1 MFKSK
6 AFALALS
13 IVTEI
18 GIATKATAST
28 LIYSINASCRI
39 LLPIFL
45 SAFFIFSLSTAPSE
59 ARPKLTSH
67 GDNWSAGTH
76 CGENVPLFNAQV
88 EGGDKIVSICEHEG
102 GGNEP
107 AGLSYHF
114 GKLGEIEFN
123 YPSKYG
129 ASWNDFTFRAYVRP
143 KTTYQKLEFDNGGY
157 RYAILEENDNGDFS
171 AFLRITRISDRRVVF
186 EKKLKLTTE
195 PLALVKISEKV
206 HTAPYDE

>member
-45 SAFFIFSLSTAPSE
+45 SAFFVFSLSAAPSE
-59 ARPKLTSH
+59 ARPKFTSH
-67 GDNWSAGTH
+67 GDNWSVGTH

-102 GGNEP
+102 GSNEP

-114 GKLGEIEFN
+114 GKLGKIEFN
-123 YPSKYG
+123 YPSKFG
-129 ASWNDFTFRAYVRP
+129 ASWNDFTFRSYVRP

-171 AFLRITRISDRRVVF
+171 AFLRITRISDRKVVF

-195 PLALVKISEKV
+195 PLALVKISGKV

>member
-1 MFKSK
+1 MFNSK

-13 IVTEI
+13 IVTGI

-28 LIYSINASCRI
+28 LIFNASYRA

-45 SAFFIFSLSTAPSE
+45 SAFFVFSLSAAPSE
-59 ARPKLTSH
+59 ARPKFTSH
-67 GDNWSAGTH
+67 GDNWSVGTH

-88 EGGDKIVSICEHEG
+88 EGSDKIVSICEHEG
-102 GGNEP
+102 GGDEL

-123 YPSKYG
+123 YPSKFG

-171 AFLRITRISDRRVVF
+171 AFLRITRISDRRVVL

-195 PLALVKISEKV
+195 PLALVKISGRV
-206 HTAPYDE
+206 HRAPYDE